1 MQGCFEL
8 VKIILGVE
16 GMMCGMCEAHMNDAV
31 RNHFKVTKVSSSHK
45 NNSVEIISESDISR
59 DELEKVVEQ
68 TGYKLTSYDS
78 EPYEKKK
85 GFLFFQ

>member
-1 MQGCFEL
+1 M
-8 VKIILGVE
+8 VKVTLGVE

-31 RNHFKVTKVSSSHK
+31 RNNFKVIKVSSSHK
-45 NNSVEIISESDISR
+45 KNSVEIISEDDIPEN
-59 DELEKVVEQ
+59 ELSKVVEQ
-68 TGYKLTSYDS
+68 TGYKLISYDS